1 MKLGDRAILAL
12 ARRLSAGRL
21 DLTLSDGSRHRI
33 DGKSPGPAAAMAVL
47 DPRLARRL
55 VVKGPMGFAEAYMAG
70 EFDTPDLEALLRL
83 AALNQGQIQE
93 ALAGRWYGRVLG
105 KLRHAMNRNTRA
117 GSRRNIRA
125 HYDLGNEFYRL
136 WLDPSMTYSSAVF
149 GQGHDL
155 ADAQANKYRLICDV
169 AGVREGASVL
179 EIGCGWGGFAS
190 YAARERGARVTAL
203 TISEAQF
210 AVASRRMQA
219 EGLNERVAI
228 VRQDYRDYRGKHDAL
243 ASIEMFEA
251 VGEAYWPAYFDKV
264 KESLTPGG
272 RAGLQIITIADGLFD
287 RYRRGVDFIQ
297 RYVFPGGLLP
307 SRQRLGEE
315 TARAGLAWRGDE
327 GYGLHYAETLKQWRE
342 RFLGAWDR
350 IAAQGF
356 DERFKRLWTY
366 YLAYCEAGFRTG
378 RIDVRQIALSA

>member
-1 MKLGDRAILAL
+1 MRLGDRALLGI
-12 ARRLSAGRL
+12 ARRLEAGRL
-21 DLTLSDGSRHRI
+21 DLTLSDGSRHLLAGRE
-33 DGKSPGPAAAMAVL
+33 PGPAAVL
-47 DPRLARRL
+47 VLRDPRLARRL
-55 VVKGPMGFAEAYMAG
+55 LTKGALGFAEGYMAG

-83 AALNQGQIQE
+83 AALNQGRIQD
-93 ALAGRWYGRVLG
+93 ALAGRWYGRILG
-105 KLRHAMNRNTRA
+105 KLRHGMNRNTRT
-117 GSRRNIRA
+117 GSKRNIRA
-125 HYDLGNEFYRL
+125 HYDLGNDFYRL
-136 WLDPSMTYSSAVF
+136 WLDPSLTYSSAVF
-149 GQGHDL
+149 GEGHDL
-155 ADAQANKYRLICDV
+155 AAAQENKYRLICEA
-169 AGVREGASVL
+169 AGVRDEASVL

-190 YAARERGARVTAL
+190 YAARRRGARVTAL

-210 AVASRRMQA
+210 EAASRRIQA

-228 VRQDYRDYRGKHDAL
+228 VKQDYRDYRGRHDAL

-251 VGEAYWPAYFDKV
+251 VGEAWWPAYFAKV
-264 KESLTPGG
+264 KESLKAGG
-272 RAGLQIITIADGLFD
+272 RAGLQIITIDDGLFH

-307 SRQRLGEE
+307 SRQRLREE
-315 TARAGLAWRGDE
+315 TAQAGLAWQQDR

-342 RFLGAWDR
+342 RFLGAWER

-378 RIDVRQIALSA
+378 RIDVKQIALQA